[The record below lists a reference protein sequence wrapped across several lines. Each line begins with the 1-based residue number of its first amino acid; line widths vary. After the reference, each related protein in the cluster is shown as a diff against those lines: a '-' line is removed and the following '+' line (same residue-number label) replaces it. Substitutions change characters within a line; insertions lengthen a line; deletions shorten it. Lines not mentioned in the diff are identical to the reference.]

1 MNSHVNTP
9 LDSELRKTYAR
20 PYSRAMDIG
29 KRLDE
34 AMKAKGIRSQSEL
47 SRKSGVPQPTINRIL
62 KGTTPNPDL
71 STIKKLCEA
80 LGVTVQ
86 QLTDAADY
94 EGMPTPANS
103 APANG
108 LSARIRKLLDEKG
121 ITLPDLAKTAGVDE
135 ALARAWL
142 DGDEAS
148 ISLDHATKLQ
158 DGYDVNAIWL
168 VMGRGKMST
177 PGIHADDPFNPIPLP
192 PGRRIP
198 VVGTAQLGD
207 NGHWAE
213 LDYPVGHG
221 DGYLDFPSR
230 DKDAYGVRCK
240 GDSMLPRIKDGE
252 FVVIEPN
259 RKVEHGDEVLV
270 KAKDGRVMIKIYL
283 YAAQGRSHFMSV
295 NAAHMPIAI
304 DSDQIERLH
313 FVAAIVKPSMWLFG

>member
-1 MNSHVNTP
+1 MNSHVNT
-9 LDSELRKTYAR
+9 LMDSDLGKGYAR
-20 PYSRAMDIG
+20 TYSRAMDIG

-71 STIKKLCEA
+71 STIRKLCDA

-86 QLTDAADY
+86 QLTDTPDY
-94 EGMPTPANS
+94 VGMPTPANS
-103 APANG
+103 APATG
-108 LSARIRKLLDEKG
+108 LPARIHTLLQEKG
-121 ITLPDLAKTAGVDE
+121 IALDEFAETAGVTAAD
-135 ALARAWL
+135 ARAWL
-142 DGDEAS
+142 AGDGSSFTIE
-148 ISLDHATKLQ
+148 HATRVQ
-158 DGYDVNAIWL
+158 DKYDVNAIWL

-177 PGIHADDPFNPIPLP
+177 PGVHADDPFDPIPLP

-207 NGHWAE
+207 DGFWAE
-213 LDYPVGHG
+213 LEYPVGHG

-252 FVVIEPN
+252 FVVVEPN

-270 KAKDGRVMIKIYL
+270 KAKDGRVMVKIYL
-283 YAAQGRSHFMSV
+283 YNAQGRIHLMST
-295 NAAHMPIAI
+295 NSTHAPIAI
-304 DSDQIERLH
+304 DADKVERMH
-313 FVAAIVKPSMWLFG
+313 YVAAIVKQSMWLFG